1 MEDAAFLNQW
11 LEHDASVAECAE
23 LRERLEMS
31 RAAKKKQIESIKAR
45 MTRRESFRCVGTQ
58 RKTCWSRSAQ

>member
-1 MEDAAFLNQW
+1 MEDSAFLNQW

-31 RAAKKKQIESIKAR
+31 RASKKKQIESIKAR
-45 MTRRESFRCVGTQ
+45 MTRRESLWQVDTQ
-58 RKTCWSRSAQ
+58 PRICWPLSGP